1 MDRAGE
7 RQPVMK
13 RTFLFL
19 LKLAVVVGIAV
30 WVAERPGTVT
40 LKWLNW
46 ELHSTVGVLILA
58 VAIAAVLA
66 AMIYRVWRLT
76 IRSPRDYL
84 RRRAQRRRERGYH
97 ALTQGMVA
105 VAAGDAEEAKRQ
117 ARRAAALLEEPPLT
131 LLLAAQAAQLDG
143 DEEAARDYFTRMIER
158 DETAFLGLR
167 GLLMQAVRGGDE
179 AAALEL
185 AERAYK
191 ERPETPWVVR
201 TLLDLQIRRG
211 QWQNALG
218 TLGQAQRI
226 SVVAADQAKAQR
238 AALLVERS
246 RAAEKEGDAAEALR
260 LAREAHRLEAG
271 FVPAAAQL
279 AALSILAGKSRE
291 AGRVIEAA
299 WGRSPHPALAAAYAA
314 LKPEDGPLERARRFE
329 RLGELNRSTRDA
341 RLELAEVA
349 LAARLWGE
357 ARRHLEVA
365 ADLGATARTYRMLA
379 ELEEGE
385 RGDSEA
391 AARWLRK
398 AAEAAPDPAW
408 VCERCGSAH
417 PAWSARCES
426 CGAFASLVWRQ
437 PNRAEAPAVAAA
449 ERRRLMESAAAEAGE
464 PALAPDSVAAARLVT

>member
-1 MDRAGE
+1 
-7 RQPVMK
+7 MK
-13 RTFLFL
+13 RVLLFL

-30 WVAERPGTVT
+30 WIAERPGTVT
-40 LKWLNW
+40 LRWLDW

-58 VAIAAVLA
+58 VVVAATIAALL
-66 AMIYRVWRLT
+66 YRLWRLT
-76 IRSPRDYL
+76 LRSPRDYL
-84 RRRAQRRRERGYH
+84 RRRALRRRERGYR

-117 ARRAAALLEEPPLT
+117 ARRAASLLNEPPLT

-167 GLLMQAVRGGDE
+167 GLLMQAIRNGDD

-185 AERAYK
+185 AERAYR
-191 ERPETPWVVR
+191 ERPQTPWVVR

-211 QWQNALG
+211 AWEKAVA
-218 TLGQAQRI
+218 TLGQAQKI
-226 SVVAADQAKAQR
+226 SLIAPDQAKRQR
-238 AALLVERS
+238 AAALVEQS
-246 RAAEKEGDAAEALR
+246 RAAERGGEAVEAVR
-260 LAREAHRLEAG
+260 LAREAHRLEPG

-279 AALSILAGKSRE
+279 AGLLIADGKARE
-291 AGRVIEAA
+291 ATRVIEAA
-299 WGRSPHPALAAAYAA
+299 WTDTPHPALAHAYAA
-314 LKPEDGPLERARRFE
+314 LKGEETPLERARRFE

-341 RLELAEVA
+341 RLELADIA
-349 LAARLWGE
+349 MAARLWGE

-365 ADLGATARTYRMLA
+365 VELGPTARAYRMLG
-379 ELEEGE
+379 EIEEEE

-408 VCERCGSAH
+408 VCERCGAAH
-417 PAWSARCES
+417 PSWSAKCEG
-426 CGAFASLVWRQ
+426 CGAFATLVWRQ
-437 PNRAEAPAVAAA
+437 PNRAETPALPVS
-449 ERRRLMESAAAEAGE
+449 ERRRLMEAAGASDVNE
-464 PALAPDSVAAARLVT
+464 PALPPDSVAAARLVT

>member
-1 MDRAGE
+1 
-7 RQPVMK
+7 MK
-13 RTFLFL
+13 RALLFFV
-19 LKLAVVVGIAV
+19 KLAVIVGIAV

-40 LKWLNW
+40 LRWLNW

-58 VAIAAVLA
+58 VVVAATIAAL
-66 AMIYRVWRLT
+66 IYRLWRLT

-84 RRRAQRRRERGYH
+84 RRRAHRRRERGYR

-117 ARRAAALLEEPPLT
+117 ARRAATLLNEPPLT

-167 GLLMQAVRGGDE
+167 GLLMQAIRGGDD

-211 QWQNALG
+211 AWEKAIA

-226 SVVAADQAKAQR
+226 SLIAADQAKRQR
-238 AALLVERS
+238 AAVLVEQS
-246 RAAEKEGDAAEALR
+246 RAAERTGDAVEALR
-260 LAREAHRLEAG
+260 LAREAHRLEPG

-279 AALSILAGKSRE
+279 AGLLIVQGKGRE
-291 AGRVIEAA
+291 ATRVLETA
-299 WGRSPHPALAAAYAA
+299 WSDTPHPALAQAYTA
-314 LKPEDGPLERARRFE
+314 LKGEESPLDRARRFE
-329 RLGELNRSTRDA
+329 RLAELNRSTRDA

-349 LAARLWGE
+349 MAARLWGE

-365 ADLGATARTYRMLA
+365 AELGPTARAYRMLA
-379 ELEEGE
+379 ELEEEE
-385 RGDSEA
+385 RGDPEA

-408 VCERCGSAH
+408 VCERCGAAH
-417 PAWSARCES
+417 PSWSAKCDGCAS
-426 CGAFASLVWRQ
+426 FATLVWRQ
-437 PNRAEAPAVAAA
+437 PNRAEAPALPVS
-449 ERRRLMESAAAEAGE
+449 ERKRLMEAAGE
-464 PALAPDSVAAARLVT
+464 AEPGEPVLAPESVAAARLIT

>member
-1 MDRAGE
+1 
-7 RQPVMK
+7 MK
-13 RTFLFL
+13 RALLFL
-19 LKLAVVVGIAV
+19 VKLAVIVGIAV

-40 LKWLNW
+40 LRWLNW

-58 VAIAAVLA
+58 VVVAAALA
-66 AMIYRVWRLT
+66 ALLYRLWRLT

-84 RRRAQRRRERGYH
+84 RRRAQRRRERGYK

-117 ARRAAALLEEPPLT
+117 ARRAATLLNEPPLT

-167 GLLMQAVRGGDE
+167 GLLMQAIRSGDD

-211 QWQNALG
+211 AWEKAIA
-218 TLGQAQRI
+218 TLGQAQKI
-226 SVVAADQAKAQR
+226 SLIASDQAKRQR
-238 AALLVERS
+238 AAVLVEQS
-246 RAAEKEGDAAEALR
+246 RALERAGDAAEALR
-260 LAREAHRLEAG
+260 LARDAHRLEPG
-271 FVPAAAQL
+271 FVPGAAQL
-279 AALSILAGKSRE
+279 AGLLIVQGKGRE
-291 AGRVIEAA
+291 ATRVIETA
-299 WGRSPHPALAAAYAA
+299 WSDTPHPALAQAYTA
-314 LKPEDGPLERARRFE
+314 LKGEESPLDRARRFE

-341 RLELAEVA
+341 RLELADVA
-349 LAARLWGE
+349 MAARLWGE

-365 ADLGATARTYRMLA
+365 VELGPTARAYRMLA
-379 ELEEGE
+379 ELEEEE
-385 RGDSEA
+385 RGDPEA
-391 AARWLRK
+391 PPRWLRK

-408 VCERCGSAH
+408 VCERCGAAH
-417 PAWSARCES
+417 PSWSAKCEG
-426 CGAFASLVWRQ
+426 CGSFASLVWRQ
-437 PNRAEAPAVAAA
+437 PNRAEAPALPVS
-449 ERRRLMESAAAEAGE
+449 ERRRLMEAAGAAEVDE
-464 PALAPDSVAAARLVT
+464 PALAPESVAAARLVT

>member
-1 MDRAGE
+1 
-7 RQPVMK
+7 MK
-13 RTFLFL
+13 RTLLFL
-19 LKLAVVVGIAV
+19 LKLAVVVGLAV

-58 VAIAAVLA
+58 VVVVAVLA
-66 AMIYRVWRLT
+66 ATLYRFWRLT
-76 IRSPRDYL
+76 LRSPRDYL
-84 RRRAQRRRERGYH
+84 RRRAQRRRERGYR

-117 ARRAAALLEEPPLT
+117 ARRAAGLLDEPPLT

-143 DEEAARDYFTRMIER
+143 DEEAARGYFTRMIER
-158 DETAFLGLR
+158 EETSFLGLR
-167 GLLMQAVRGGDE
+167 GLLMQAIRGGDE

-201 TLLDLQIRRG
+201 TLLDLQIRQG
-211 QWQNALG
+211 QWRNALG
-218 TLGQAQRI
+218 TVGQAQRI
-226 SVVAADQAKAQR
+226 SLIAPDQAKAQR
-238 AALLVERS
+238 AVLLVEQS
-246 RAAEKEGDAAEALR
+246 RAAEQAGDAAEALR
-260 LAREAHRLEAG
+260 LAREAHRLDAG

-279 AALSILAGKSRE
+279 AALSIGAGKARE
-291 AGRVIEAA
+291 AGRVVETA
-299 WGRSPHPALAAAYAA
+299 WGSSPHPALAAAYAA
-314 LKPEDGPLERARRFE
+314 LKPEEGPLERARRFE
-329 RLGELNRSTRDA
+329 RLSELNRSTRDA
-341 RLELAEVA
+341 RLELADIA
-349 LAARLWGE
+349 LEARLWGE

-365 ADLGATARTYRMLA
+365 ADLGATARTYRMMA

-398 AAEAAPDPAW
+398 AAEGAPDPAW
-408 VCERCGSAH
+408 VCERCGAAH
-417 PAWSARCES
+417 PNWSAKCEN
-426 CGAFASLVWRQ
+426 CGAFASLGWRQ
-437 PNRAEAPAVAAA
+437 PNRAETPAVAAA
-449 ERRRLMESAAAEAGE
+449 ERRRLMESAAGEAGE

>member
-1 MDRAGE
+1 
-7 RQPVMK
+7 MK

-167 GLLMQAVRGGDE
+167 GLLMQAIRGGDE

-279 AALSILAGKSRE
+279 AALSISAGKARE

-299 WGRSPHPALAAAYAA
+299 WGQSPHPALAAAYAA
-314 LKPEDGPLERARRFE
+314 LKPEDGPLERARRFGAPVAPVNGVRE
-329 RLGELNRSTRDA
+329 FMADPQVRANRTIFEVQDPHAGTLRQLGHFARYSETPATLRRLPPQHGEHTDEVLGEA
-341 RLELAEVA
+341 GY
-349 LAARLWGE
+349 GE
-357 ARRHLEVA
+357 AEIRA
-365 ADLGATARTYRMLA
+365 
-379 ELEEGE
+379 
-385 RGDSEA
+385 
-391 AARWLRK
+391 LR
-398 AAEAAPDPAW
+398 
-408 VCERCGSAH
+408 
-417 PAWSARCES
+417 
-426 CGAFASLVWRQ
+426 ASG
-437 PNRAEAPAVAAA
+437 AVA
-449 ERRRLMESAAAEAGE
+449 
-464 PALAPDSVAAARLVT
+464 